1 MDRRGF
7 LSTMAATIS
16 AGCSTARFRSTPTP
30 RLKTIYRTPEGSVS
44 KEEYEALNESY
55 RRLKE
60 RYDTLEAEHR
70 ELQQTTVDDAEYEDL
85 QDRYADLRTDYRE
98 LQDAA
103 GDAAFPPYVIARNRE
118 FLIAY
123 TLLNGGTRFYT
134 VPSTELE
141 RQINLGT
148 YMRSLDFAQL
158 SYLGWTEV
166 IGRFEGNSKF
176 KTLGEF
182 GTFYQLNP
190 FVVIDNFTTLAADV
204 YERHS
209 DDTDRIR
216 EIWNFV
222 TQLNTYSCDE
232 EEEPRM
238 PMETQLL
245 GGGDCEDTAILAGS
259 MLAAMPT
266 PWRVQFVH
274 TDYDNPAD
282 PQKIDHVIIAVE
294 FDEGQEFVETTNP
307 LEMNPFDEVNG
318 FWTDVVGPANR

>member
-1 MDRRGF
+1 MNRRAF
-7 LSTMAATIS
+7 LTTIAATVS
-16 AGCSTARFRSTPTP
+16 AGCSTIGSRSTPTP
-30 RLKTIYRTPEGSVS
+30 RLKTVFRTPPGSVS

-55 RRLKE
+55 HRLKE
-60 RYDTLEAEHR
+60 RYKTLETEHR
-70 ELQQTTVDDAEYEDL
+70 ELQRTTVEDTDYEDL
-85 QDRYADLRTDYRE
+85 KARYADLRADYRQ
-98 LQDAA
+98 LQDAT
-103 GDAAFPPYVIARNRE
+103 GDAAFPPYVVARDRE

-123 TLLNGGTRFYT
+123 TLLDKGTRFYT
-134 VPSTELE
+134 VPSAELE

-148 YMRSLDFAQL
+148 YMRSLTFRQL
-158 SYLGWTEV
+158 SYLGWTDV
-166 IGRFEGNSKF
+166 IDRFEGDSKYQ
-176 KTLGEF
+176 TLGEF

-190 FVVIDNFTTLAADV
+190 FVVIGNFTTLAADV
-204 YERHS
+204 YNRHS
-209 DDTDRIR
+209 NDSARIR

-222 TQLNTYSCDE
+222 TQLNAYTCDE

-259 MLAAMPT
+259 MLAAMPA

-294 FDEGQEFVETTNP
+294 PDDGQVFVETTNP